1 MKRVMTCLVVLLAWV
16 GAWPS
21 WAHLGTPASLVIQE
35 TSLHQFTVE
44 FKLPILE
51 GRVLRA
57 KPVLPDVCVLQGEPA
72 VRSTASTVMRS
83 WEMECEPGALVG
95 TPLGVTGLLGTAQDV
110 QLTVAFLDG
119 RTHVATLRPTQSFY
133 VLPPPPLL
141 LELTRHA
148 GREGIRR
155 IVRNPELVL
164 LVVGAVFSGMRW
176 HALLIGILAF
186 ALAHGAGQLLGER
199 AGMVVTPFLP
209 RALAAWTAWLVAVV
223 AMRRKPGGPPS
234 SGRWGWLAVA
244 LIGVLAGGSLTET
257 LLPPGLSRPQQ
268 QLGLAL
274 LSLGLALG
282 AGLVALAARQLR
294 AAAESALP
302 AASHRFE
309 ILALHATGVIALGW
323 GTYQASA
330 IAIVGTVSPS
340 VPLVSLAICAVL
352 AFWCRQQGATDT
364 QRTLLTLLGGV
375 AFAAAALV
383 AHRAGLSVNTVW
395 VLGSLALMGAL
406 VAWGR
411 PSPRWVT
418 IPLLVTVALVHGAHA
433 AAMLLDAGSSRPV
446 DLVAMLVL
454 LALVPFGCFAAPD
467 RPGVAAVLTPA
478 RAAGVVALVVALL
491 FRGSEYW
498 EWVAGPLAAEATM
511 GLIRIPVLAGIL
523 LLWCLVAVPRKP
535 RFDGEAKRGLSWPR
549 WALLL
554 GLAIFLVPHGMLRF
568 SNPFFTPSPPS
579 AAAAKR
585 ILSTVLSDIY
595 QAFNLPDEGDAF
607 DALATSISQELIA
620 DVYLDSRRRL
630 TAGTRKGAEVHIN
643 DVGVIFVGD
652 AIPGGADGDSFTYP
666 CQWFV
671 TARVTH
677 WQHTH
682 DRRNTYA
689 GELTIRVEDNRW
701 KIARLD
707 LESEEREVLSWKSS

>member
-21 WAHLGTPASLVIQE
+21 WAHLGTPASLVLQE

-44 FKLPILE
+44 FKLPIVE

-133 VLPPPPLL
+133 VLPPPPSL

-164 LVVGAVFSGMRW
+164 LVVGAALSGMRW

-209 RALAAWTAWLVAVV
+209 RALVAWTAWLVAV
-223 AMRRKPGGPPS
+223 AATRRKPGGPPS
-234 SGRWGWLAVA
+234 SGRWGWPAVA

-257 LLPPGLSRPQQ
+257 VLPPGLSRVQQ

-274 LSLGLALG
+274 FSLGMALG
-282 AGLVALAARQLR
+282 AGIVALAAGQLR
-294 AAAESALP
+294 AALAKRHPGGLAPRREPGSPRCGCDRTGMGHLSGQRDRDRRDRCAVGFPGVAGALRRARLLVP
-302 AASHRFE
+302 AAGRYG
-309 ILALHATGVIALGW
+309 LAAHAPDPARWRCVRSRGV
-323 GTYQASA
+323 
-330 IAIVGTVSPS
+330 
-340 VPLVSLAICAVL
+340 
-352 AFWCRQQGATDT
+352 
-364 QRTLLTLLGGV
+364 
-375 AFAAAALV
+375 V
-383 AHRAGLSVNTVW
+383 AHRAGLSVDTVW
-395 VLGSLALMGAL
+395 VLGSLALIGAL
-406 VAWGR
+406 VVWGR
-411 PSPRWVT
+411 SWPRWVT
-418 IPLLVTVALVHGAHA
+418 IPLLVTVALVHGVHA
-433 AAMLLDAGSSRPV
+433 AAMLIDAGSSRPADV
-446 DLVAMLVL
+446 VATLVL
-454 LALVPFGCFAAPD
+454 LALVPFACYATAD
-467 RPGVAAVLTPA
+467 RPRAAAVFTPA
-478 RAAGVVALVVALL
+478 RAAGVAALGLALL
-491 FRGSEYW
+491 YRLSEYW
-498 EWVAGPLAAEATM
+498 EWMAGPLAAEATM

-535 RFDGEAKRGLSWPR
+535 RFSGEAKRGLSWPR

-554 GLAIFLVPHGMLRF
+554 GLAIFLVPHGTVRF

-579 AAAAKR
+579 AVAARR

-630 TAGTRKGAEVHIN
+630 TAGTRKGAEVHIK

-652 AIPGGADGDSFTYP
+652 AIPGGADDDSFTYP
-666 CQWFV
+666 CQWYV

>member
-1 MKRVMTCLVVLLAWV
+1 MHRWMTSLLALLLWI
-16 GAWPS
+16 GALPS

-35 TSLHQFTVE
+35 TSLRQFTVE
-44 FKLPILE
+44 FKLPIVE
-51 GRVLRA
+51 GRVLKAR
-57 KPVLPDVCVLQGEPA
+57 PVLPDACVLQGEPV
-72 VRSTASTVMRS
+72 VRSTGSTVMRS
-83 WEMECEPGALVG
+83 WEMECEPRALIG
-95 TPLGVTGLLGTAQDV
+95 TPLGVAGLLGTPQDV

-119 RTHVATLRPTQSFY
+119 RKHRTTLRPTQSFY
-133 VLPPPPLL
+133 VLPPRPSL

-155 IVRNPELVL
+155 ILRNPEIVL
-164 LVVGAVFSGMRW
+164 LVVVAALSGMRW
-176 HALLIGILAF
+176 STLVIGILAY
-186 ALAHGAGQLLGER
+186 ALAHGLGQLLGER

-209 RALAAWTAWLVAVV
+209 RALTAWTAWLA
-223 AMRRKPGGPPS
+223 AAAATRRKPGTPPP
-234 SGRWGWLAVA
+234 SGRWGWPAVA
-244 LIGVLAGGSLTET
+244 LIGVLAGASLTET
-257 LLPPGLSRPQQ
+257 VLPPGLSGVQQ
-268 QLGLAL
+268 QLGLVL
-274 LSLGLALG
+274 LSLGMALG
-282 AGLVALAARQLR
+282 AGLVAAAARQLC
-294 AAAESALP
+294 AAVTSALP
-302 AASHRFE
+302 ASSHRVE
-309 ILALHATGVIALGW
+309 SLALFAAGVIALGW

-330 IAIVGTVSPS
+330 IAMVGSVAPS

-352 AFWCRQQGATDT
+352 ALWCRQQGATDA
-364 QRTLLTLLGGV
+364 QRIALTLLGGV
-375 AFAAAALV
+375 AFAGAVAA
-383 AHRAGLSVNTVW
+383 AHRAGLSMDTVW

-411 PSPRWVT
+411 LWPRWVT
-418 IPLLVTVALVHGAHA
+418 IPLLVTVGLVHGVHA
-433 AAMLLDAGSSRPV
+433 AAMLIDAGSSRPT
-446 DLVAMLVL
+446 DAVAMLVL
-454 LALVPFGCFAAPD
+454 LALVPFACFATPD
-467 RPGVAAVLTPA
+467 RPGAAAVFTPA
-478 RAAGVVALVVALL
+478 RAAGLAALGLALL
-491 FRGSEYW
+491 YRLSEYW
-498 EWVAGPLAAEATM
+498 EWMAGPLAADATM
-511 GLIRIPVLAGIL
+511 GLIRIPVLAGVL

-535 RFDGEAKRGLSWPR
+535 RFSGEARRGLAWPR

-554 GLAIFLVPHGMLRF
+554 GLAVFSIPHGTVRF
-568 SNPFFTPSPPS
+568 SNPFFTPHPPS
-579 AAAAKR
+579 AAAAQR

-630 TAGTRKGAEVHIN
+630 TAGTRKGAKVTIK

-652 AIPGGADGDSFTYP
+652 AIPGGANDDSFTYP

>member
-1 MKRVMTCLVVLLAWV
+1 MKRVMTCLVVLLLWV

-35 TSLHQFTVE
+35 TSLRQFTVE
-44 FKLPILE
+44 FKLPIVE
-51 GRVLRA
+51 GRVLKAR
-57 KPVLPDVCVLQGEPA
+57 PVLPDVCVLQGESA

-83 WEMECEPGALVG
+83 WEMECEPRALVG

-119 RTHVATLRPTQSFY
+119 RTHVATLRPTRSFY
-133 VLPPPPLL
+133 VVPPSPSL

-164 LVVGAVFSGMRW
+164 LVVAAALSGMRW

-209 RALAAWTAWLVAVV
+209 RALIAWTAWLA
-223 AMRRKPGGPPS
+223 ALAATRRKPGGSPS
-234 SGRWGWLAVA
+234 SGRWGWPVGA

-257 LLPPGLSRPQQ
+257 VLPPGLSQVQQ
-268 QLGLAL
+268 PVGLAL
-274 LSLGLALG
+274 FSLGMALG
-282 AGLVALAARQLR
+282 AGIVALAAWQLR
-294 AAAESALP
+294 SVIASALP
-302 AASHRFE
+302 AASHRVE
-309 ILALHATGVIALGW
+309 DLALFAVGVIALGW

-330 IAIVGTVSPS
+330 IAIVGTVAPS
-340 VPLVSLAICAVL
+340 LPLVSLAACAVL
-352 AFWCRQQGATDT
+352 AFCCRQQGDTDL

-375 AFAAAALV
+375 AFAGAAVA
-383 AHRAGLSVNTVW
+383 AHRAGLSVNTLW

-411 PSPRWVT
+411 SWPRWVT
-418 IPLLVTVALVHGAHA
+418 IPLLVTVALVHGVNA
-433 AAMLLDAGSSRPV
+433 AAMLIDAGSSRPADV
-446 DLVAMLVL
+446 VATLVL
-454 LALVPFGCFAAPD
+454 LALVPFACYATAD
-467 RPGVAAVLTPA
+467 RLRPEAVLTLA
-478 RAAGVVALVVALL
+478 RAAGLTALGLALL
-491 FRGSEYW
+491 YRLSEYW
-498 EWVAGPLAAEATM
+498 EWMAGPLAADATM

-535 RFDGEAKRGLSWPR
+535 RFSGEAKRGLSWPR

-554 GLAIFLVPHGMLRF
+554 GLAIFLVPHGTVRL

-579 AAAAKR
+579 SAAAKR

-630 TAGTRKGAEVHIN
+630 TAGTRKGAEVHIK

-652 AIPGGADGDSFTYP
+652 AIPGGADDDSFTYP
-666 CQWFV
+666 CQWYV

-689 GELTIRVEDNRW
+689 GELTIRVEGNRW